1 MHISVII
8 CTYQRPGPLANLLEC
23 LAAQVYTDFEVLV
36 VDGSGDPSP
45 VTAVVEEFMRKASV
59 AVRLIRSA
67 KGLTRQRNVGLSLAA
82 GEIVCF
88 LDDDVTMEP
97 LFLRSVAAILG
108 RGDMQDVGGLSAYDV
123 LHYPQSI
130 NLRWRMRRLLRIV
143 PRLEGGTVDRFG
155 RSVPLSF
162 LRPFAGLKQ
171 VGFFYGFCMIY
182 RRPAVA
188 GLWFDE
194 QLPTYGG
201 EDRDFSFRVGRRW
214 KLVVSGD
221 LAVEHHCS
229 PEVRDSSLRRTWQA
243 GYGTGRTFAKTFQ
256 HVWHYAVAVHVLAGE
271 FAIDTLTCLLQPSR
285 TALLVPLAR
294 GAGLLA
300 GLWSYRPEATAGTL
314 ALLR

>member
-1 MHISVII
+1 MRISVII

-23 LAAQVYTDFEVLV
+23 LAAQVYKDFEVLV
-36 VDGSGDPSP
+36 VDGSDDPSP
-45 VTAVVEEFMRKASV
+45 VAAVVEEFTRTAPV
-59 AVRLIRSA
+59 AVRLVRSA

-82 GEIVCF
+82 GETVCF

-97 LFLRSVAAILG
+97 LFLHSAAAILA
-108 RGDMQDVGGLSAYDV
+108 RGDMENAGGLSAYDV
-123 LHYPQSI
+123 LHYPQPI
-130 NLRWRMRRLLRIV
+130 NLRWRMRRLLRLV

-162 LRPFAGLKQ
+162 LRPFTGLKQ

-182 RRPAVA
+182 RRAAVA

-214 KLVVSGD
+214 KLMVSGD
-221 LAVEHHCS
+221 LALQHHCS
-229 PEVRDSSLRRTWQA
+229 PEARDSSLGRTWQA
-243 GYGTGRTFAKTFQ
+243 GFGTGRTFAKTFQ
-256 HVWHYAVAVHVLAGE
+256 HAWHYAVAAHVLAGE
-271 FAIDTLTCLLQPSR
+271 FAIDTLTCLLRPSR
-285 TALLVPLAR
+285 TALLIPWAR

-300 GLWSYRPEATAGTL
+300 GLRSYRREAPAGTL
-314 ALLR
+314 ALLG